1 MNEKQGLAV
10 GDIIKYQGAIGL
22 IVRENDKAYF
32 VRWLNPC
39 HQTVYDYAKAY
50 HSRSFKKVS

>member
-1 MNEKQGLAV
+1 MNKFVV
-10 GDIIKYQGAIGL
+10 GDIIDYQGAIGL
-22 IVRENDKAYF
+22 IVRENDEAYF

-50 HSRSFKKVS
+50 HSRAFKKVS